1 MLSSCSL
8 AVVLVT
14 KNRDIFRHLALFSYD
29 KFGIAAIICAVR
41 KTAAIS
47 VLAMTVIFD
56 MLSNM
61 TAIMSRIGPA
71 SPT

>member
-1 MLSSCSL
+1 MVTYWREKEIDSSRL
-8 AVVLVT
+8 
-14 KNRDIFRHLALFSYD
+14 KNLALFSYD

-41 KTAAIS
+41 KTAAIR

-71 SPT
+71 SPTYIS

>member
-1 MLSSCSL
+1 MGKKEIDTSRF
-8 AVVLVT
+8 
-14 KNRDIFRHLALFSYD
+14 KQLALFSYD

-41 KTAAIS
+41 KTAAIK

-71 SPT
+71 SPTYISRYN